1 MRRTA
6 AYTVMTLLAAL
17 LLQGCLVHEWPSP
30 PGTVQVRLILEYDTG
45 MDTTEHG
52 YGTRAVSIP
61 EGSDIRYIVRAF
73 PLVKGSKASQECAGE
88 FVFSADA
95 SMGYDT
101 EMTLEL
107 PEGDYSIMVWSD
119 LVDDG
124 STDDRHYNTSD
135 FSAVSLNG
143 DSHPGNTD
151 ERDAFRGTGEIAL
164 RSSIAEKAPDTLRLM
179 MERPLAK
186 YEFIAD
192 DLAEFIEKQAQQF
205 SEQNGDGAGQS
216 SVNLDD
222 YRVVIYY
229 TGFMPDT
236 YSLFTDKPVDSSTG
250 VFFETG
256 LTQISDTEASLG
268 FDYVFVNGQS
278 SAVTVQIGIYGPGGG
293 RVALTDPIEVPIS
306 RSTLTVM
313 RGGYLLSEA
322 SGGISLNPDFDGD
335 HNLIL

>member
-192 DLAEFIEKQAQQF
+192 DLAEFIENQSLMAM
-205 SEQNGDGAGQS
+205 EQSGTKSID
-216 SVNLDD
+216 LEK

-229 TGFMPDT
+229 VGFMPDT

-278 SAVTVQIGIYGPGGG
+278 SAVTVQIGRPGGPDRPDRG
-293 RVALTDPIEVPIS
+293 AHKPQHPHHNARRLPPL
-306 RSTLTVM
+306 RSLRRHLPQPGFRRRPQPDTVNIINN
-313 RGGYLLSEA
+313 SV
-322 SGGISLNPDFDGD
+322 
-335 HNLIL
+335 

>member
-192 DLAEFIEKQAQQF
+192 DLAEFIENQSLMAM
-205 SEQNGDGAGQS
+205 EQSGTKSID
-216 SVNLDD
+216 LEK

-229 TGFMPDT
+229 HGQARGLLHRSILRDRPDSDQRYRGLPGIRLRLRQRAEFRCHGADRHLRPWRRPGGPDRPDRGAHKPQHPHHNARRLPPLRSLRRHLPQPGFRRRPQPDT
-236 YSLFTDKPVDSSTG
+236 
-250 VFFETG
+250 
-256 LTQISDTEASLG
+256 
-268 FDYVFVNGQS
+268 VNIINNS
-278 SAVTVQIGIYGPGGG
+278 V
-293 RVALTDPIEVPIS
+293 
-306 RSTLTVM
+306 
-313 RGGYLLSEA
+313 
-322 SGGISLNPDFDGD
+322 
-335 HNLIL
+335 

>member
-1 MRRTA
+1 MRRFLTLTLSA
-6 AYTVMTLLAAL
+6 VLFTLLL
-17 LLQGCLVHEWPSP
+17 SGCFVHEWPNP
-30 PGTVQVRLILEYDTG
+30 PSKVALHLSLEYDTY
-45 MDTTEHG
+45 MDTTETI
-52 YGTRAVSIP
+52 YGTRSQTSLTQ
-61 EGSDIRYIVRAF
+61 SDIRYIIRAY
-73 PLVKGSKASQECAGE
+73 PITKGGKAAQDFTDEFIFTGE
-88 FVFSADA
+88 PAE
-95 SMGYDT
+95 GYDRGF
-101 EMTLEL
+101 TLEL
-107 PEGDYSIMVWSD
+107 PEGAYSIMVWCD

-124 STDDRHYNTSD
+124 SSDDRHYNTSD

-306 RSTLTVM
+306 RSTYTIM

-335 HNLIL
+335 HNMIL

>member
-124 STDDRHYNTSD
+124 STDDRHYNTED
-135 FSAVSLNG
+135 FSSITLNG
-143 DSHPGNTD
+143 ESHPGNTD
-151 ERDAFRGTGEIAL
+151 ERDAFRGIGEVTLVSDITERL
-164 RSSIAEKAPDTLRLM
+164 PDTLHIA

-192 DLAEFIEKQAQQF
+192 DLAEFIEKQSLMAM
-205 SEQNGDGAGQS
+205 EQSGTKSID
-216 SVNLDD
+216 LEE
-222 YRVVIYY
+222 YRVIIYY
-229 TGFMPDT
+229 VGFMPDT

-250 VFFETG
+250 VFFETD
-256 LTQISDTEASLG
+256 LNQISDTEASLG

-306 RSTLTVM
+306 RSTHTIM

>member
-30 PGTVQVRLILEYDTG
+30 PGTVQVRLILEYDTS

-268 FDYVFVNGQS
+268 FDYCHG
-278 SAVTVQIGIYGPGGG
+278 ADRHLRPWRRPGGPDRPDRG
-293 RVALTDPIEVPIS
+293 AHKPQHLHHNARRLPPL
-306 RSTLTVM
+306 RSLRRHLPQPGFRRRPQPDTVNIINN
-313 RGGYLLSEA
+313 SV
-322 SGGISLNPDFDGD
+322 
-335 HNLIL
+335 

>member
-124 STDDRHYNTSD
+124 STDDRHYNTED
-135 FSAVSLNG
+135 FSSITLNG
-143 DSHPGNTD
+143 ESHPGNTD
-151 ERDAFRGTGEIAL
+151 ERDAFRGIGEVTLVSDITERL
-164 RSSIAEKAPDTLRLM
+164 PDTLHIA

-192 DLAEFIEKQAQQF
+192 DLAEFIEKQSLMAM
-205 SEQNGDGAGQS
+205 EQSGTKSID
-216 SVNLDD
+216 LEE
-222 YRVVIYY
+222 YRVIIYY
-229 TGFMPDT
+229 VGFMPDT

-250 VFFETG
+250 VFFETD

-293 RVALTDPIEVPIS
+293 QVALTDPIEVPIS
-306 RSTLTVM
+306 RSTYTVM

>member
-124 STDDRHYNTSD
+124 STDDRHYNTED
-135 FSAVSLNG
+135 FSSITLNG
-143 DSHPGNTD
+143 ESHPGNTD
-151 ERDAFRGTGEIAL
+151 ERDAFRGIGEVTLVSDITERL
-164 RSSIAEKAPDTLRLM
+164 PDTLHIA

-192 DLAEFIEKQAQQF
+192 DLAEFIEKQSLMAM
-205 SEQNGDGAGQS
+205 EQSGTKSID
-216 SVNLDD
+216 LEE
-222 YRVVIYY
+222 YRVIIYY
-229 TGFMPDT
+229 VGFMPDT

-293 RVALTDPIEVPIS
+293 QVAMTDPIEVPIS
-306 RSTLTVM
+306 RSTHTVM

>member
-1 MRRTA
+1 MRRFLTLTLSA
-6 AYTVMTLLAAL
+6 VLFTLLL
-17 LLQGCLVHEWPSP
+17 SGCFVHEWPNP
-30 PGTVQVRLILEYDTG
+30 PSKVALHLSLEYDTD
-45 MDTTEHG
+45 MDTTETI
-52 YGTRAVSIP
+52 YGTRSQTSLTQ
-61 EGSDIRYIVRAF
+61 SDIRYIIRAY
-73 PLVKGSKASQECAGE
+73 PITKGGKAAQDFTDEFIFTGE
-88 FVFSADA
+88 PAE
-95 SMGYDT
+95 GYDRGF
-101 EMTLEL
+101 TLEL
-107 PEGDYSIMVWSD
+107 PEGAYSIMVWCD

-124 STDDRHYNTSD
+124 SSDDRHYNTED
-135 FSAVSLNG
+135 FSSITLNG
-143 DSHPGNTD
+143 ESHPGNTD
-151 ERDAFRGTGEIAL
+151 ERDAFRGIGEITL
-164 RSSIAEKAPDTLRLM
+164 VSDITERLPDTLHIA

-192 DLAEFIEKQAQQF
+192 DLAEFIEKQSLMAM
-205 SEQNGDGAGQS
+205 EQSGTKSID
-216 SVNLDD
+216 LEK

-229 TGFMPDT
+229 VGFMPDT
-236 YSLFTDKPVDSSTG
+236 YSL
-250 VFFETG
+250 ETG

-306 RSTLTVM
+306 RSTYTIM